1 VGKKVILEAAARS
14 ETGKVR
20 GNNEDNLCIDGELFS
35 AIQLDEGVRFADAFN
50 FPCVLG
56 ICDGMGG
63 QDYGE
68 FASAITAQAIAE
80 FRDALCGDDSDA
92 AIAEFVKTANSR
104 ICGEITATGKRI
116 GTTGAVVIFK
126 TDLVIAVNIGDSR
139 IYCCRDGIL
148 SLISVDHTE
157 AQMKI
162 NMGLMTPE
170 QAETDSSRHRLTQ
183 YFGMFEDEMTLT
195 PAVSKRP
202 PELNDV
208 YLICSDGLTDMIPDA
223 SIASIIGHSDTAAQI
238 ADNLVAAAL
247 AAGGGDNV
255 TVAAAKIVETED
267 DRPLVKRLFS
277 GRKTRLNPTTKH
289 RSIFDFR

>member
-35 AIQLDEGVRFADAFN
+35 AIQLDEGVRFADAFD

-80 FRDALCGDDSDA
+80 FRDALCGDDSEK
-92 AIAEFVKTANSR
+92 AIAEFAKTANTR

-126 TDLVIAVNIGDSR
+126 TDSVISVNVGDSR
-139 IYCCRDGIL
+139 IYHYQNG
-148 SLISVDHTE
+148 SLFQVSVDHTE

-183 YFGMFEDEMTLT
+183 YFGMFEEEMILT
-195 PAVSKRP
+195 PAISAKT
-202 PELNDV
+202 PELGDI
-208 YLICSDGLTDMIPDA
+208 YLICSDGLTDMVSDV
-223 SIASIIGHSDTAAQI
+223 SIAEIIGHGGTASKI
-238 ADNLVAAAL
+238 ADNLVTAAL

-255 TVAAAKIVETED
+255 TVAVAKITEAED

-277 GRKTRLNPTTKH
+277 GKKTRLNPNTKH